1 MRQLTTI
8 AALVVALVT
17 PAAARSR
24 LVVLDRPTL
33 ACSDQQALE
42 TALTLA
48 RLHDGPGSRQVVRL
62 HVDRPR
68 RRPARGGGRVGVG
81 ERSGD
86 GAWRWSFLDSAIGP
100 AGPSPRPTNGRL
112 CAGRAGGGSQNPRGL
127 KEVAGLSSAGGGP
140 FRGGPLRGRARPLE
154 AVAAIDIGVGHTHGA
169 SFIRAGTGFPRLPLR
184 SGCDRVD
191 VWVDIGLGIRRHH
204 PDS

>member
-48 RLHDGPGSRQVVRL
+48 RLHEGPAFRNHAGSYGCMWIEPDDGPLAVVGGSAWGDVQVMV
-62 HVDRPR
+62 P
-68 RRPARGGGRVGVG
+68 
-81 ERSGD
+81 
-86 GAWRWSFLDSAIGP
+86 GAKAFLDSAIGT
-100 AGPSPRPTNGRL
+100 AG
-112 CAGRAGGGSQNPRGL
+112 
-127 KEVAGLSSAGGGP
+127 
-140 FRGGPLRGRARPLE
+140 
-154 AVAAIDIGVGHTHGA
+154 
-169 SFIRAGTGFPRLPLR
+169 
-184 SGCDRVD
+184 VD
-191 VWVDIGLGIRRHH
+191 VYTPKLG
-204 PDS
+204 

>member
-48 RLHDGPGSRQVVRL
+48 RLHDGP
-62 HVDRPR
+62 
-68 RRPARGGGRVGVG
+68 
-81 ERSGD
+81 
-86 GAWRWSFLDSAIGP
+86 
-100 AGPSPRPTNGRL
+100 
-112 CAGRAGGGSQNPRGL
+112 
-127 KEVAGLSSAGGGP
+127 
-140 FRGGPLRGRARPLE
+140 
-154 AVAAIDIGVGHTHGA
+154 
-169 SFIRAGTGFPRLPLR
+169 
-184 SGCDRVD
+184 
-191 VWVDIGLGIRRHH
+191 
-204 PDS
+204 

>member
-48 RLHDGPGSRQVVRL
+48 RLHDGPAFRDHASSYGCMWIEP
-62 HVDRPR
+62 DD
-68 RRPARGGGRVGVG
+68 ARSGGRVGMG

-86 GAWRWSFLDSAIGP
+86 GAWRWSFLDPAIGT
-100 AGPSPRPTNGRL
+100 AGPPPCPSMRSPGRSQ
-112 CAGRAGGGSQNPRGL
+112 GRASLWPPCAAFPADWSGS
-127 KEVAGLSSAGGGP
+127 
-140 FRGGPLRGRARPLE
+140 
-154 AVAAIDIGVGHTHGA
+154 D
-169 SFIRAGTGFPRLPLR
+169 
-184 SGCDRVD
+184 
-191 VWVDIGLGIRRHH
+191 
-204 PDS
+204 

>member
-48 RLHDGPGSRQVVRL
+48 RLHDGTAFRDHASSYGCMWIEPDDGPLAVVGAAVHLGVVVRMC
-62 HVDRPR
+62 
-68 RRPARGGGRVGVG
+68 ARCYKHPYSVSVSERINFT
-81 ERSGD
+81 ERSSVGQA
-86 GAWRWSFLDSAIGP
+86 GLRW
-100 AGPSPRPTNGRL
+100 
-112 CAGRAGGGSQNPRGL
+112 PRGNQTP
-127 KEVAGLSSAGGGP
+127 KRRS
-140 FRGGPLRGRARPLE
+140 
-154 AVAAIDIGVGHTHGA
+154 
-169 SFIRAGTGFPRLPLR
+169 LPL
-184 SGCDRVD
+184 
-191 VWVDIGLGIRRHH
+191 
-204 PDS
+204 P